1 MVAKKCAIVIH
12 MLQYNTVLQQ
22 ICNTIL
28 TALYY
33 NTMTPLHTAIH
44 ATLALT
50 DLHPSNHVN
59 AVLHELVTQVINSQ
73 GDIADIAPNTVAKV
87 QDICARAEGELE
99 SYWSERIATTAI
111 PHQVV
116 KEFPYW
122 DNYAQLAR
130 HEVGL
135 LKQSGLALENVKRML
150 IIGSGPLPLSAVHF
164 ARHLPSTA
172 LIDHIDNNPHA
183 VRSGEALLRA
193 LGYNGHYM
201 CVDGASGGLTERY
214 DVVLVAALAGSALSD
229 KQAIT
234 DAVLPNVSDGGR
246 LLMRSARGIRGL
258 LYPVFAATELSG
270 ATLLAEH
277 HPEDDTINSVFIYG
291 KEPS

>member
-1 MVAKKCAIVIH
+1 MAKKCAIVIH

-50 DLHPSNHVN
+50 DLRPSNHVN
-59 AVLHELVTQVINSQ
+59 AVLHELVTQVTTSQ
-73 GDIADIAPNTVAKV
+73 EDSAHFAPKVVAKV
-87 QDICARAEGELE
+87 QDICARAEVELE
-99 SYWSERIATTAI
+99 SYWSERIATAAM

-116 KEFPYW
+116 EEFPYW

-130 HEVGL
+130 HEVEL
-135 LKQSGLALENVKRML
+135 LKQSGLVLENVKRML
-150 IIGSGPLPLSAVHF
+150 VIGSGPLPLTAVHF
-164 ARHLPSTA
+164 AHHLPPTA
-172 LIDHIDNNPHA
+172 IIDHVDNNPHA

-201 CVDGASGGLTERY
+201 CVDGASGGLSEQY
-214 DVVLVAALAGSALSD
+214 DIVLVAALAGSALSD
-229 KQAIT
+229 KQAIVN
-234 DAVLPNVSDGGR
+234 AVLPNIGDGGR

-270 ATLLAEH
+270 VALLAEH
-277 HPEDDTINSVFIYG
+277 HPEGDTINSVFIYG